1 MFIVEKKP
9 KSIPA
14 ESYRVLRTNIQ
25 YSSIDKKIKRM
36 LVTSSEPGEGKSTTT
51 GNLALTFS
59 QDQKRVLLVDC
70 DLRKPSIH
78 KKFRISNNIGLSDVI
93 LDNSKLEK
101 AIIKRNDY
109 LGILPAGKVPP
120 NPSELLGSKAL
131 EDLLDELGKKYDVI
145 ILDTPPV
152 HAVTDAQILST
163 KVDGVI
169 LVVRAER
176 TKKESVISAKASL
189 DKVNANILGTV
200 LNGGESSKGKYY
212 YYYGN

>member
-25 YSSIDKKIKRM
+25 YSSIDKRIKRI

-59 QDQKRVLLVDC
+59 QDEKKVLLIDC

-93 LDNSKLEK
+93 LDNSKLDK
-101 AIIKRNDY
+101 ALIKRNDY
-109 LGILPAGKVPP
+109 LDILPAGKVPP

-131 EDLLDELGKKYDVI
+131 EDLLDELGKKYDLV

-176 TKKESVISAKASL
+176 TKKESVISAKAAL

>member
-25 YSSIDKKIKRM
+25 YSSIDKKVKKI
-36 LVTSSEPGEGKSTTT
+36 LIASAEPGEGKSTIA

-59 QDQKRVLLVDC
+59 QDEKKVLLIDC

-93 LDNSKLEK
+93 LDKSKLSK
-101 AIIKRNDY
+101 ALIKRNDY
-109 LGILPAGKVPP
+109 LDILPAGKVPP

-131 EDLLDELGKKYDVI
+131 EDLLDELGKVYDVI

>member
-59 QDQKRVLLVDC
+59 QDEKKVLLIDC

-78 KKFRISNNIGLSDVI
+78 KKFRVSNNIGLSDVI
-93 LDNSKLEK
+93 LDNSKLDK
-101 AIIKRNDY
+101 ALIKRNDY
-109 LGILPAGKVPP
+109 LDILPAGKVPP

-176 TKKESVISAKASL
+176 TKKESVISAKAAL

>member
-59 QDQKRVLLVDC
+59 QDEKKVILIDC

-78 KKFRISNNIGLSDVI
+78 KKFRISNNMGLSDVI
-93 LDNSKLEK
+93 LDRSKLEK

-109 LGILPAGKVPP
+109 LDILPAGKVPP

-131 EDLLDELGKKYDVI
+131 EDLLDELGAKYDVI

-176 TKKESVISAKASL
+176 TKKESVISAKAAL

>member
-14 ESYRVLRTNIQ
+14 ESYRALRTNIQ
-25 YSSIDKKIKRM
+25 YSSIDKKIKRI

-59 QDQKRVLLVDC
+59 QDEKRVLLVDC

-78 KKFRISNNIGLSDVI
+78 KKFRISNNVGLSDVI

-109 LGILPAGKVPP
+109 LDILPAGKVPP

-131 EDLLDELGKKYDVI
+131 ENLLDELGKKYDVI

-176 TKKESVISAKASL
+176 TKKESVLSAKAAL

>member
-59 QDQKRVLLVDC
+59 QDEKRVLLIDC

-93 LDNSKLEK
+93 LDNSKLDK
-101 AIIKRNDY
+101 ALIKRNDY
-109 LGILPAGKVPP
+109 LDILPAGKVPP

-176 TKKESVISAKASL
+176 TKKESVISAKAAL